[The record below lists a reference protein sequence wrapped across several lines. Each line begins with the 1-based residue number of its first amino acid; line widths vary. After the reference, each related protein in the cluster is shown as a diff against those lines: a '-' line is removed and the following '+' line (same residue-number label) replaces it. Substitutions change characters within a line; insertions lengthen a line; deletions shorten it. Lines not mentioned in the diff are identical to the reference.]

1 MPNLKVETGASPMVS
16 VTSLKKSFGEKCVLN
31 VDALNVDEGEMVA
44 LLGPSGSGK
53 STLLRHLS
61 GLLTSNADAGASICV
76 CGNPIQQAGKLDK
89 HIRQYRRKIG
99 LVFQQFNLVRRMST
113 LDNVLVGALGQTPFW
128 RTFTKQFT
136 AEQKKKAMAA
146 LTRVGMDAYA
156 FQRVSTLSG
165 GQQQRVAIARALM
178 QGASLILADEPIAS
192 LDPES
197 SRVVMSMLRN
207 ICKEDGI
214 TVVVTLHQVDY
225 ALEYCERVVALQN
238 GVVFYDGHAN
248 ALSQDNLDRLY
259 KSEQAEREAE
269 LGSLANETNKTDLM
283 QAAA

>member
-1 MPNLKVETGASPMVS
+1 MSNLKIESEASSMVRVS
-16 VTSLKKSFGEKCVLN
+16 GLKKSFSGKCVLN
-31 VDALNVDEGEMVA
+31 VDALDIHKGEMVA

-61 GLLTSNADAGASICV
+61 GLITSDAHTGASIHV

-89 HIRQYRRKIG
+89 NIRQYRRKIG

-136 AEQKKKAMAA
+136 TAQKKKAMAA
-146 LTRVGMDAYA
+146 LARVGMDAYA

-178 QGASLILADEPIAS
+178 QGANLILADEPIAS

-248 ALSQDNLDRLY
+248 ALSTENLNRLY

-269 LGSLANETNKTDLM
+269 LGSLANETNKSDLM
-283 QAAA
+283 RVAA

>member
-1 MPNLKVETGASPMVS
+1 MTNLKLEADNVVVRVRNLQKT
-16 VTSLKKSFGEKCVLN
+16 FGSKCVLN
-31 VDALNVDEGEMVA
+31 VDALAVTEGEMVA

-61 GLLTSNADAGASICV
+61 GLITSDAHAGASIEV
-76 CGNPIQQAGKLDK
+76 CGKPIQQAGKLDGK
-89 HIRQYRRKIG
+89 IRQYRRNIG

-128 RTFTKQFT
+128 RTLTKQFT

-146 LTRVGMDAYA
+146 LTRVGMESHA

-165 GQQQRVAIARALM
+165 GQQQRVAIACALM
-178 QGASLILADEPIAS
+178 QGASVILADEPIAS

-197 SRVVMSMLRN
+197 SRVVMSMLQK

-225 ALEYCERVVALQN
+225 ALEYCERVVALQE
-238 GVVFYDGHAN
+238 GVVFYDGQAN
-248 ALSQDNLDRLY
+248 ALSQADLDRLY
-259 KSEQAEREAE
+259 KSEKAEREAE
-269 LGSLANETNKTDLM
+269 LGSLADDVEKSGLM